1 MGGFA
6 EKIGQLAVFLICART
21 LLYFRANDSYE
32 KYVKLLINMILLVL
46 LSEPL
51 DAVFHSNMKEQLW
64 DRMKVY
70 EEKLQEWMEDNRME
84 SDEMEETL
92 QHITNRQVLSGTEKE
107 KEEAD
112 GDEDAENV
120 KIPGGESEKIV
131 VEKITL
137 GGSDGG
143 TAENP

>member
-51 DAVFHSNMKEQLW
+51 DAVFHGNMKEQLW

-70 EEKLQEWMEDNRME
+70 EEKLQEWMEDTQME
-84 SDEMEETL
+84 TDEMEEAL
-92 QHITNRQVLSGTEKE
+92 QHITNRQILSGMEKE
-107 KEEAD
+107 KEEEAT
-112 GDEDAENV
+112 DEDAENV
-120 KIPGGESEKIV
+120 EIPGREEEKIV
-131 VEKITL
+131 VEKIML
-137 GGSDGG
+137 GGSDGR